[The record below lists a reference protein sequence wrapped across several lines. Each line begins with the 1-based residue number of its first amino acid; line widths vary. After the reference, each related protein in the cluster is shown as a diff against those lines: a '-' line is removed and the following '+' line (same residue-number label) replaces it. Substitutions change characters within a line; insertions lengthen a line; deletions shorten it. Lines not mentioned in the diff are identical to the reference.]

1 MEMPRLSDLTL
12 RSDSSNSVDIMSG
25 KRDSG
30 REAVSWLAT
39 GAVCFLGV
47 LFCGV
52 ILLTFA
58 KEPSKPILVMSGVFV
73 TLAIMLYGLR
83 EKPKDSI
90 IEEEEK
96 WFGLFRKPKA
106 ITRYKL
112 TRHRKPKI
120 VQFGTNEP
128 PTAERIREIKE
139 VSDGMKNW
147 APPETDPQHEE
158 LR

>member
-1 MEMPRLSDLTL
+1 
-12 RSDSSNSVDIMSG
+12 MSG
-25 KRDSG
+25 KQDGG

-39 GAVCFLGV
+39 GAVCFLGI

-52 ILLTFA
+52 ILLTFV
-58 KEPSKPILVMSGVFV
+58 KEPSKPILVMSGVL
-73 TLAIMLYGLR
+73 LAFAVMLYLLR

-90 IEEEEK
+90 QQQEEK
-96 WFGLFRKPKA
+96 WFGLFRKPKV

-128 PTAERIREIKE
+128 PTVERIRELRE

-147 APPETDPQHEE
+147 SPPETDPHHEE
-158 LR
+158 HGSEKH

>member
-1 MEMPRLSDLTL
+1 
-12 RSDSSNSVDIMSG
+12 MSG

-30 REAVSWLAT
+30 REAISWLAT

-73 TLAIMLYGLR
+73 ALAIVLYVLR
-83 EKPKDSI
+83 ENPKDSI

-106 ITRYKL
+106 FTRYKL

-128 PTAERIREIKE
+128 PNADRIREIKE
-139 VSDGMKNW
+139 ANDGMKNW
-147 APPETDPQHEE
+147 TPPDADPHHKE
-158 LR
+158 LE

>member
-1 MEMPRLSDLTL
+1 
-12 RSDSSNSVDIMSG
+12 MSG
-25 KRDSG
+25 NRDNG

-39 GAVCFLGV
+39 GAVCFLGI

-58 KEPSKPILVMSGVFV
+58 KEPSKPILVMSGVFFV
-73 TLAIMLYGLR
+73 LAIILYGLR

-90 IEEEEK
+90 IEEEER

-106 ITRYKL
+106 VTKYKL
-112 TRHRKPKI
+112 ARHRKPKI

-147 APPETDPQHEE
+147 SPPETDPHREE
-158 LR
+158 PQ